1 MKKVNFNQLKNVKTP
16 ESWIEN
22 AINIPQRNKKPIP
35 FYLRPYFIASAASV
49 VLCCALS
56 LFVFANLGNDV
67 SVLPVSNPTD
77 SITSTQN
84 LSNTL
89 DSNADSPSQ
98 AITGNGIAQGATDPF
113 GNLIFLQPVTEPNE
127 TNTSQNN
134 SGSKGNLGAATQPS
148 SNGNTNHSKPYTP
161 TTGLNTDPPE
171 EPVTAKPTSVPSV
184 KPTQKPTQSLTSMPL
199 DVEEVTNFTEPTP
212 DTMPFTYDI
221 CFLPSRNTDFN
232 LSGNVYC
239 HIESKN
245 GFEYTESF
253 TDNELCTRKG
263 SGSSIRFLYNPSEK
277 YGVCV
282 DDDYIE
288 MGNYYVT
295 FYDDSGHSITR
306 LCYLGY
312 GSYIFKE

>member
-1 MKKVNFNQLKNVKTP
+1 MKKVNFNQLKNAKTP

-22 AINIPQRNKKPIP
+22 AINIPQRNKKFIP
-35 FYLRPYFIASAASV
+35 FYLKPYFIASAASV

-84 LSNTL
+84 LSNPSDL
-89 DSNADSPSQ
+89 NADSSSQ
-98 AITGNGIAQGATDPF
+98 AITGNGIAQGTTDPF

-127 TNTSQNN
+127 NNNSQNN
-134 SGSKGNLGAATQPS
+134 SGSKGNLGAAIQPS

-161 TTGLNTDPPE
+161 TSGLNTEPPE

-184 KPTQKPTQSLTSMPL
+184 KPTQKPTQMPTQ
-199 DVEEVTNFTEPTP
+199 VQTAVPIVPETTQCTEPSPETL
-212 DTMPFTYDI
+212 PFTYDI
-221 CFLPSRNTDFN
+221 FFLPSHNTDFN

-239 HIESKN
+239 HVEPKN
-245 GFEYTESF
+245 GFGCTESF
-253 TDNELCTRKG
+253 TDEELCTRKG

-277 YGVCV
+277 YG
-282 DDDYIE
+282 DYIA
-288 MGNYYVT
+288 MGDYYIT
-295 FYDDSGHSITR
+295 FYDNSGHSITR

>member
-49 VLCCALS
+49 VLCCTLS
-56 LFVFANLGNDV
+56 VFVFANLGNDV
-67 SVLPVSNPTD
+67 SVLPVSKPTD
-77 SITSTQN
+77 SVTSTQN
-84 LSNTL
+84 LTYPSDL
-89 DSNADSPSQ
+89 NADSASQ
-98 AITGNGIAQGATDPF
+98 AITGNGIAQGTTDPF

-127 TNTSQNN
+127 NNNSQNN
-134 SGSKGNLGAATQPS
+134 SSSKGNLGAPTQLS
-148 SNGNTNHSKPYTP
+148 SNGNTNHSKPYHP
-161 TTGLNTDPPE
+161 TTGHNTEPTE
-171 EPVTAKPTSVPSV
+171 KPVTAKPTSVPSV

-199 DVEEVTNFTEPTP
+199 EVEEVTNFTELTP

-232 LSGNVYC
+232 LNGNVYC
-239 HIESKN
+239 HIEPKY
-245 GFEYTESF
+245 GPAYTESF
-253 TDNELCTRKG
+253 TDNERCTRKG

-277 YGVCV
+277 YDKDIMLG
-282 DDDYIE
+282 DYYI
-288 MGNYYVT
+288 T
-295 FYDDSGHSITR
+295 FYDDFGHSITR